1 MNHNC
6 RTRVGILLLLIT
18 CCFGFSPTSF
28 AQETTATISGRV
40 TDQNGAAV
48 SGAQVT
54 VTDTERGFQR
64 TFQTN
69 EEGVYNA
76 PQLPVGTYTVSV
88 EGAGFKK
95 AVQEEIK
102 LSVNDRRP
110 LDIVLEPGQVTETV
124 TVTSEAPLVQESPT
138 QQGLVEGAQVREL
151 PLNNRNFIQLATLS
165 AGVTSSLPSQV
176 GFGGLSVVSLSINGG
191 RTSAVNYLVDGAR
204 NVDTGSNLTLLTV
217 PSVDAIA
224 EFTILTSNY
233 APEFGRNGGGV
244 INVVTR
250 SGTND
255 FHGTLYEFVRNDRL
269 NARNPFQTTPI
280 VGLNKANGEP
290 RFVPP
295 LKYNDFGFTIGG
307 PIYLPR
313 FGEGGPA
320 VYNGRDRS
328 FFFYS
333 QEFRKIRATST
344 AIGTVPTLAER
355 NGVFT
360 SRITDPRSGLP
371 CTAADQRGCF
381 PNNTI
386 PSSRFD
392 PNAVALLNFFALP
405 NESLGGIANRFR
417 RGTSVGADFRQE
429 IIRLDHNFSDKYS
442 INGRYIRDDFTRGD
456 PGGNPFSDP
465 FSIGNA
471 AGTLYP
477 NVAAQQTSTPGEN
490 LVVSLK
496 MLPAPTV
503 INELAFDYAYNK
515 IQSTFVGTGL
525 RSNAPGFISPELFS
539 GNLQGALPS
548 ITFAGATANLGFTS
562 PQNIENPSYTLRDN
576 LSIVRGN
583 HVFKV
588 GAFLSHEA
596 KNENAG
602 NALNGS
608 FAFSAARVG
617 GTGNEIANLLLGLP
631 TSYLEDQ
638 NEVRVQL
645 RYNTYEF
652 YAQDTW
658 KVTPRFTLDYG
669 ARYSVFQNPVDEN
682 DFLTAFF
689 PNLYDPSRAVTIDPI
704 SGNVDTTKGGD
715 RFNGIVFAGENSP
728 YGRRVQSNKYN
739 TLGPRVGFA
748 YNIFGDGRTV
758 LRGGFGVYYDRT
770 LVGIVEQNAFVNP
783 RINTRVT
790 IDNPTLANPAS
801 GTTRT
806 TVPTL
811 TLQSTSDPFEIPRT
825 HQYSLGLQRELFS
838 NALLEVAYV
847 GTSGHNLL
855 RLVNIN
861 QPLPGARDA
870 LTAQLRANGTLTS
883 TQFVSLNAVRPY
895 KGYGAINDRRT
906 EADSNYNSL
915 QVTFNKRFSR
925 GLQYGAVYTF
935 SKNITDAST
944 DRSDAP
950 QDPNNLSLDRAVSQF
965 DRTHVFTTNFVYELP
980 FFRGRTDFVG
990 KVLGGFQF
998 SGIYSA
1004 QSGTPLTISQVITGV
1019 TPAAFNDPLGTGSTL
1034 RPNLVGNPEG
1044 NGSVTQFFNTSAFAA
1059 AFGTFG
1065 SAGRGI
1071 VRGPGINN
1079 FDFTVQKLFRFSES
1093 KNLQLRAE
1101 FFNLFNH
1108 PQYGNPG
1115 TTVTFE
1121 PDPTV
1126 PVPAGSLPT
1135 VFRQTAASQ
1144 ATFGVITSTRDP
1156 RIIQFGVKFNF

>member
-1 MNHNC
+1 MNHNY
-6 RTRVGILLLLIT
+6 RASVGILLLLMT
-18 CCFGFSPTSF
+18 YCLGFSPSAF

-54 VTDTERGFQR
+54 VADAERGFQR
-64 TFQTN
+64 IFQTN

-76 PQLPVGTYTVSV
+76 PQLPVGTYIVTV
-88 EGAGFKK
+88 ENAGFKK
-95 AVQEEIK
+95 AVQEDIK

-110 LDIVLEPGQVTETV
+110 LDITLEPGLVSETV
-124 TVTSEAPLVQESPT
+124 SVTSEAPLVQESPT
-138 QQGLVEGAQVREL
+138 QQGLVEGKQVREL

-165 AGVTSSLPSQV
+165 AGVTSGLPSQV

-269 NARNPFQTTPI
+269 NARNPFQVTPI
-280 VGLNKANGEP
+280 VGLNKASGEP

-295 LKYNDFGFTIGG
+295 LKYNDYGFTVGG
-307 PIYLPR
+307 PIFLPR

-320 VYNGRDRS
+320 VYNGRNRS
-328 FFFYS
+328 FFFFS

-392 PNAVALLNFFALP
+392 PNAVALLNFISPP

-417 RGTSVGADFRQE
+417 RGTAVAADFRQE
-429 IIRLDHNFSDKYS
+429 IVRLDHNFNDKYS
-442 INGRYIRDDFTRGD
+442 INGRYIRDDFSRGD
-456 PGGNPFSDP
+456 PGGNPFLDP
-465 FSIGNA
+465 FVIGSA

-477 NVAAQQTSTPGEN
+477 DVAAQQTSTPGEN

-503 INELAFDYAYNK
+503 VNELAFDYAYNK

-525 RSNAPGFISPELFS
+525 RSNATGFTAPELFS

-548 ITFAGATANLGFTS
+548 ITFAGATANLGFVS

-576 LSIVRGN
+576 LSVVRGN

-588 GAFLSHEA
+588 GAFLSREA

-608 FAFSAARVG
+608 YAFSAARTG

-669 ARYSVFQNPVDEN
+669 ARYSIFQNPVDEN
-682 DFLTAFF
+682 DFLTAFL
-689 PNLYDPSRAVTIDPI
+689 PSRYDPSRAVAIDPV
-704 SGNVDTTKGGD
+704 SGNVDTTRGGD
-715 RFNGIVFAGENSP
+715 RFNGIIFAGENSP

-739 TLGPRVGFA
+739 TLGPRAGFA

-758 LRGGFGVYYDRT
+758 LRGGVGVYYDRT

-783 RINTRVT
+783 KINTRVT

-825 HQYSLGLQRELFS
+825 YQYSLGLQRELFA
-838 NALLEVAYV
+838 NALFEVAYV
-847 GTSGHNLL
+847 GTSGRNLL

-870 LTAQLRANGTLTS
+870 LTAQLRASGALTS
-883 TQFVSLNAVRPY
+883 SQFVSLNAVRPF
-895 KGYGAINDRRT
+895 KGFAAINDRRT
-906 EADSNYNSL
+906 EAESNYNSL
-915 QVTFNKRFSR
+915 QLTFNKRFSR

-950 QDPNNLSLDRAVSQF
+950 QDPNNLGLDRAVSQF

-990 KVLGGFQF
+990 TMLGGFQL

-1004 QSGTPLTISQVITGV
+1004 QSGTPLTITQVITGV
-1019 TPAAFNDPLGTGSTL
+1019 TPATFNDPLGTGSTL
-1034 RPNLVGNPEG
+1034 RPNLIGDPEG
-1044 NGSVTQFFNTSAFAA
+1044 NGGVTGYFNTDAFAA
-1059 AFGTFG
+1059 AFGSFG

-1079 FDFTVQKLFRFSES
+1079 FDITVQKLFRFSES

-1126 PVPAGSLPT
+1126 AVPAGSLPT
-1135 VFRQTAASQ
+1135 AFRQTAASR
-1144 ATFGVITSTRDP
+1144 ASFGTITTTRDP

>member
-1 MNHNC
+1 MTHNLKV
-6 RTRVGILLLLIT
+6 RLGSLLLLFA
-18 CCFGFSPTSF
+18 CCLGSTVGAH
-28 AQETTATISGRV
+28 AQETSATISGRV

-48 SGAQVT
+48 TGAQV
-54 VTDTERGFQR
+54 VITDTERGFQR

-69 EEGVYNA
+69 DEGVYNA
-76 PQLPVGTYTVSV
+76 PQLPVGTYTVTV
-88 EGAGFKK
+88 ENPGFKK
-95 AVQEEIK
+95 SVQENIK

-110 LDIVLEPGQVTETV
+110 LDITLEPGQVTETV
-124 TVTSEAPLVQESPT
+124 NVTAEAPLIQESPT
-138 QQGLVEGAQVREL
+138 QQGLVEGKQVREL

-176 GFGGLSVVSLSINGG
+176 GFGGLSVVALSINGG

-269 NARNPFQTTPI
+269 NAREPFRTSPI
-280 VGLNKANGEP
+280 VGLNKSNGEP

-295 LKYNDFGFTIGG
+295 LKYNDYGYTIGG
-307 PIYLPR
+307 PLHLPR

-320 VYNGRDRS
+320 VYSGRDRT
-328 FFFYS
+328 FFFFS
-333 QEFRKIRATST
+333 QEFRAIRATST

-355 NGVFT
+355 NGIFT
-360 SRITDPRSGLP
+360 SRIADPRSGLP
-371 CTAADQRGCF
+371 CTVADQRGCF

-386 PSSRFD
+386 PRERFD
-392 PNAVALLNFFALP
+392 PNAVALLNFIPPP
-405 NESLGGIANRFR
+405 NEALGGIFNRFR
-417 RGTSVGADFRQE
+417 RGTGVAADFRQE
-429 IIRLDHNFSDKYS
+429 ILRIDHNFNDKYS
-442 INGRYIRDDFTRGD
+442 ISGRYIHDDFTRGD
-456 PGGNPFSDP
+456 PGGNPFLDP
-465 FSIGNA
+465 FVIGSA

-490 LVVSLK
+490 LVISLK

-515 IQSTFVGTGL
+515 IASTFVGTGL
-525 RSNAPGFISPELFS
+525 RVNAPGFTAPELFP

-562 PQNIENPSYTLRDN
+562 PQSIENPSYTIRDN

-583 HVFKV
+583 HVYKF
-588 GAFLSHEA
+588 GAFLSREA

-608 FAFSAARVG
+608 YAFSSTRTG

-658 KVTPRFTLDYG
+658 KITPRFTLDYG
-669 ARYSVFQNPVDEN
+669 ARYSIFQNPVDEN

-689 PNLYDPSRAVTIDPI
+689 PSRYDPARAVSIDPV

-715 RFNGIVFAGENSP
+715 RFNGIVFANENSP

-748 YNIFGDGRTV
+748 YNVFGDGRTV

-825 HQYSLGLQRELFS
+825 YQYSLGLQRELFS

-847 GTSGHNLL
+847 GTSGRNLL

-870 LTAQLRANGTLTS
+870 LTAQLRANGTLS
-883 TQFVSLNAVRPY
+883 ATQFASLNAVRPY
-895 KGYGAINDRRT
+895 KGFAAINDRRT
-906 EADSNYNSL
+906 EASSNYNSL
-915 QVTFNKRFSR
+915 QTTFNKRFSR
-925 GLQYGAVYTF
+925 GLQFGAVYTF

-950 QDPNNLSLDRAVSQF
+950 QDPNNLRLDRAVSQF

-980 FFRGRTDFVG
+980 FFRGRTDFAG
-990 KVLGGFQF
+990 TVLGGFQI

-1004 QSGTPLTISQVITGV
+1004 QSGTPLTITQVITGV
-1019 TPAAFNDPLGTGSTL
+1019 NPTAFNDPLGTGSTL

-1044 NGSVTQFFNTSAFAA
+1044 DRTVTRYFNTNAFAA

-1079 FDFTVQKLFRFSES
+1079 FDFTVQKLFRFKES
-1093 KNLQLRAE
+1093 MNLQLRAE

-1126 PVPAGSLPT
+1126 TVPAGSLPT
-1135 VFRQTAASQ
+1135 VFRQTAASA
-1144 ATFGVITSTRDP
+1144 ATFGVISTTRDP